1 MIVIYTLFNTYGYL
15 YIPLSLVNLFIVFRN
30 IYSGYIFISGTLFP
44 HRLIPLKSEIR
55 RDFVDQ
61 VGSI

>member
-30 IYSGYIFISGTLFP
+30 IYSGYIFISGTLIP